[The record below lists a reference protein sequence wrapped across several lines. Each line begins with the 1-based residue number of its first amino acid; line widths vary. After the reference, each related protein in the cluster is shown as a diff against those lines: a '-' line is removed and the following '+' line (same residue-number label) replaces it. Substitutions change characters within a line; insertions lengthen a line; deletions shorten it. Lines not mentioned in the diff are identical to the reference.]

1 VVRIYV
7 LVNVF
12 EEENGFAVAIV
23 AWLSS
28 CLALAIF
35 LCVEACVIVF
45 AVVILLYLD
54 LVASCRLRV
63 VSVVF
68 VVAICRGLDRGGMQ
82 VLVVRLVG
90 DMILLLPS
98 L

>member
-1 VVRIYV
+1 
-7 LVNVF
+7 
-12 EEENGFAVAIV
+12 
-23 AWLSS
+23 
-28 CLALAIF
+28 
-35 LCVEACVIVF
+35 
-45 AVVILLYLD
+45 
-54 LVASCRLRV
+54 
-63 VSVVF
+63 